1 MDNRNL
7 YNATAPRVLLIDD
20 NPILLRVTKE
30 MLQDRFNVS
39 IATSS
44 SQAFM
49 AIDKNIPDIIFLDYK
64 MPVVDGEAV
73 MKKLSTDPRTENVP
87 VIFFTSSAEPEVVT
101 RLLALKPAGYILKPP
116 NKEKMI
122 ELIDSTLAEMKKGKI

>member
-73 MKKLSTDPRTENVP
+73 MKKLSTDPRTENIP